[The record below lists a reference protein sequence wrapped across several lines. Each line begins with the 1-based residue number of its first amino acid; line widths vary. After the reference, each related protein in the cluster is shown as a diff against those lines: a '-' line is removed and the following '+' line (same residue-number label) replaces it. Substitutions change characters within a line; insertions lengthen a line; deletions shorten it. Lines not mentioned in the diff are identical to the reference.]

1 MRNDIDDNE
10 SRGESSVFYRQGL
23 TISRAKAR
31 EKMNRQTDKKK
42 KEKERERVRERETGK
57 RKKTTFKRL
66 ERRTRIEEAKATDV
80 HSLSSLNLFSM
91 NL

>member
-1 MRNDIDDNE
+1 MENNE
-10 SRGESSVFYRQGL
+10 STGESSVFLSTRTAL

-42 KEKERERVRERETGK
+42 NRERRRERETGK